1 MDSHS
6 LLLII
11 SALLVSTIFSVSA
24 DVFASIDCGSPDVY
38 TDENLIVW
46 TGDSDHIQNGE
57 IRSVRSPTVSR
68 VMDTLRVFSSRRK
81 NCYSIPGV
89 STGERVQLRA
99 SFHYGNYDGRASPPT
114 FDLQFDGNRW
124 TTVETSSTQPVI
136 YEAIYVAK
144 GEYVSVCVA
153 QTRAGELP
161 FISALEVRS
170 LDPTMYSHVD
180 KNYPLLLVTRVAY
193 GANQTIRYTD
203 DPYDRIWTP
212 VPGGT
217 GLTSVASDAI
227 FIDNSVPDNP
237 PSAVLQNA
245 VTTTTPSGEIQLPT
259 ALPPGQT
266 PIYLNMYFSEVTQLD
281 TTQRR
286 SFQVLMDTEPLM
298 DQPILPPYGSCRE
311 LYASN
316 LTVSSNATFSLVP
329 TKDSTLPP
337 LINAMEVFS
346 IGDVLTDGTDTK
358 DVEGLA
364 SLQNEF
370 AVLQEWSGDPC
381 LPAPYSWDWINCT
394 TDYPPRVSALYLSS
408 FDLSGKIPDFSSMDA
423 LVTIDFRNNSLNGP
437 IPEFLATFPN
447 LKQLNLASNQLTGS
461 VPNSL
466 AKKNGLNLVVRNNPE
481 LCTSGNSC
489 TTATSSVSED
499 PTGLSPSGTSTKN
512 KRKNKK
518 LPVILG
524 TTIPSTI
531 VIWALV
537 GIFIILRR
545 RRKPVAVATSNSGHQ
560 GGNKPQP
567 ATSPINPH
575 MIGKVS
581 QTILDEVKANIE
593 DQISDSIN
601 QQLNGSI
608 SNC

>member
-1 MDSHS
+1 MMASHS
-6 LLLII
+6 LLLI
-11 SALLVSTIFSVSA
+11 SVLLVSIFSASA

-38 TDENLIVW
+38 TDENIIIW
-46 TGDSDHIQNGE
+46 TGDSDYIQNGE
-57 IRSVRSPTVSR
+57 IRAVRNPTVSH
-68 VMDTLRVFSSRRK
+68 VMDTLRVFASRRK

-89 STGERVQLRA
+89 SKGERVQLRA

-124 TTVETSSTQPVI
+124 ATVETSSTEPVI
-136 YEAIYVAK
+136 YEAVYVAK
-144 GEYVSVCVA
+144 GDYVSVCVA
-153 QTRAGELP
+153 QTRPGEFP

-212 VPGGT
+212 MPGGT

-227 FIDNSVPDNP
+227 FIDTSVPDNP
-237 PSAVLQNA
+237 PLAVLQNA
-245 VTTTTPSGEIQLPT
+245 VTSSGEIQLPT
-259 ALPPGQT
+259 ALPSGQT

-281 TTQRR
+281 TTTQKR
-286 SFQVLMDTEPLM
+286 SFQVLLDNEPLM

-311 LYASN
+311 LYATN
-316 LTVSSNATFSLVP
+316 LTVSSNATFALVP
-329 TKDSTLPP
+329 TNDSTLPP

-346 IGDVLTDGTDTK
+346 IGDVLTDGTDNK
-358 DVEGLA
+358 DGLA

-408 FDLSGKIPDFSSMDA
+408 FDLSGQIPDFSSMDA

-437 IPEFLATFPN
+437 IPEFLATLPN
-447 LKQLNLASNQLTGS
+447 LKQLNLASNQFTGS

-466 AKKNGLNLVVRNNPE
+466 SKKNGLNLVVSNNPE
-481 LCTSGNSC
+481 LCTSGNTC
-489 TTATSSVSED
+489 TTATSSESEYS
-499 PTGLSPSGTSTKN
+499 TGLSPSGTSTKN

-537 GIFIILRR
+537 GISIILRR
-545 RRKPVAVATSNSGHQ
+545 RRKTGVVATSNSGHQ
-560 GGNKPQP
+560 GGNKPQS
-567 ATSPINPH
+567 TSPINSH

-581 QTILDEVKANIE
+581 QAILDEVKENIE
-593 DQISDSIN
+593 DQISNSMNN
-601 QQLNGSI
+601 QQPNEST